1 MKNKAVVVDWPPAI
15 SVHSFNQN
23 FMEDNNYSILD
34 LPEQREVL
42 RYAGF
47 WERFVALLI
56 DSILLGVVSNIL
68 SFALFQTTSFS
79 QPRIDP
85 SSEEDPFGL
94 LLSMYTEMLPSMLL
108 GVVINWIYFAYM
120 ESSANQ
126 ATLGKMALNLKVTD
140 LNGERISFG
149 RATGRHFAKLISSF
163 TLLIGYIMAA
173 FTERKQALHDIVA
186 GTLVL
191 KK

>member
-1 MKNKAVVVDWPPAI
+1 MEETN
-15 SVHSFNQN
+15 FN
-23 FMEDNNYSILD
+23 ILD
-34 LPEQREVL
+34 MPEQGLEV

-47 WERFVALLI
+47 WERFVAVLI
-56 DSILLGVVSNIL
+56 DGILLSVVSNIFT
-68 SFALFQTTSFS
+68 FAFFQTTSFT
-79 QPRIDP
+79 QPKIDP
-85 SSEEDPFGL
+85 YGDENPLAQLMSIYVD
-94 LLSMYTEMLPSMLL
+94 MMPSIIL
-108 GVVINWIYFAYM
+108 GAVINWLYYAYM

-149 RATGRHFAKLISSF
+149 RATGRHFAKYLSSL
-163 TLLIGYIMAA
+163 TLLIGYVMAA

-186 GTLVL
+186 GTLVV